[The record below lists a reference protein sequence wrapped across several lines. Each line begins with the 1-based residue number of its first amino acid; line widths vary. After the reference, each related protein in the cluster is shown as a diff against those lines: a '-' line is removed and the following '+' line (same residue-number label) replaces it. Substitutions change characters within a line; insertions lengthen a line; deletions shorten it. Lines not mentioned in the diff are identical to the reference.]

1 MARTVLTA
9 TDVPSKYA
17 TDGVAITWTAWDAS
31 NGNRF
36 LCTGREILLARN
48 TNGSAAKTVT
58 VTSQADAQGR
68 TGDISADSIAANA
81 MHVYQRFPLAGW
93 ADSNGYVNVDGESTD
108 IEFAVLRLP
117 AGS

>member
-1 MARTVLTA
+1 MARTVLTPI
-9 TDVPSKYA
+9 DVPDKYGTA
-17 TDGVAITWTAWDAS
+17 GVAITWTAWDAT

-48 TNGSAAKTVT
+48 VGAGAQTVT
-58 VTSQADAQGR
+58 VTSQNDPQGR
-68 TGDISADSIAANA
+68 TGDISADSIAAGA
-81 MHVYQRFPLAGW
+81 FACYQRFPLSGW
-93 ADSNGYVNVDGESTD
+93 ADANNYVNIDGSTTD